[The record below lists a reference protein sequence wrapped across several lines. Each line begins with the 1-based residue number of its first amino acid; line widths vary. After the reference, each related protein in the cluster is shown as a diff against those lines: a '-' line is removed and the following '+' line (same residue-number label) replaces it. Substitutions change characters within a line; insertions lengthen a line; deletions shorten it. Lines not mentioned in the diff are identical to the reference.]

1 LKKGFGNGWLYE
13 FRRTG
18 SRGLLPRTPKG
29 VPPACIGPP
38 QETSHPHRL
47 RCFEEV
53 RKKLRT
59 LDGVHHG
66 LRVVRVEQIAGSV
79 GGCSEFGP
87 DFLPLG
93 ESAKPKWDRIDRA
106 FHRGEEHP
114 LVRLYKVG
122 SSYFA

>member
-1 LKKGFGNGWLYE
+1 MVGYMSFE
-13 FRRTG
+13 EQVVVDFSRARRKAFL
-18 SRGLLPRTPKG
+18 RRVLARLRRHPTPN
-29 VPPACIGPP
+29 
-38 QETSHPHRL
+38 RL